1 MDHPTYTPVD
11 RFALVAFNAILAML
25 YGLLVVA
32 ELALVLFGLRYITLA
47 SMVLLAGVC
56 AYGAWAAYRDRSGAA
71 AIATFGALVVAAL
84 VAMVVLGIFLRTDWR

>member
-32 ELALVLFGLRYITLA
+32 ELALVLFGLGYITLA